1 MTMRE
6 TLLLNNRFHVI
17 LGEMMYSFARVSNIS
32 GSVEVETVNEG
43 GANECPVLL
52 YKQKSQAES
61 LVLERGLAVQLQ
73 PKSARLKAGTVVK
86 GGIILVKN
94 NLMVFKAYS
103 FDEGIVTRWEMSALD
118 ALGKDVLIEKLEIR
132 HSGLQEISGFE
143 ELRKIWS

>member
-1 MTMRE
+1 M
-6 TLLLNNRFHVI
+6 
-17 LGEMMYSFARVSNIS
+17 
-32 GSVEVETVNEG
+32 
-43 GANECPVLL
+43 
-52 YKQKSQAES
+52 
-61 LVLERGLAVQLQ
+61 LERGLAVKLQ